1 MAHDLSKDQIA
12 TLLDRLTGD
21 KAFHAAFGK
30 DPAGALKS
38 ISLPTTLA
46 ACMAGRTLAPM
57 DKIAGARQQIA
68 DLFSD
73 SKTLAQSVHHLDA
86 N

>member
-12 TLLDRLTGD
+12 TLLDRLSGD
-21 KAFHAAFGK
+21 KSFHADFAS
-30 DPAGALKS
+30 DPARALGS
-38 ISLPTTLA
+38 IGLPTTLA
-46 ACMAGRTLAPM
+46 ACMVGRKLAPM
-57 DKIAGARQQIA
+57 DTIAGARKDLS

-73 SKTLAQSVHHLDA
+73 TTTLAQSVHHLAA